1 MTPAL
6 TPAFASLV
14 AVSYNPIKDMEKIL
28 LIEDEELIIRLL
40 SKKLAAIG
48 YDVSLAMDGREGLEK
63 IKQIVPDLV
72 LLDIVMPRMGGFE
85 VMAEMKKDEKIAD
98 IPVIIISNSGQPL
111 ELERA
116 KDLGAVD
123 WLVKT
128 EFDPKEVA
136 EKIQKYIRPT
146 D

>member
-1 MTPAL
+1 M
-6 TPAFASLV
+6 
-14 AVSYNPIKDMEKIL
+14 KKIL
-28 LIEDEELIIRLL
+28 LIEDEELIIKLL
-40 SKKLAAIG
+40 SKKLDAAG
-48 YDVSLAMDGREGLEK
+48 YDVALAMNGQEGIEK
-63 IKQIVPDLV
+63 MRQNIPDLV

-85 VMAEMKKDEKIAD
+85 VMAEMKKDEKLAK

-116 KDLGAVD
+116 KELGAAD

-136 EKIQKYIRPT
+136 DKIQKYIGE
-146 D
+146 

>member
-1 MTPAL
+1 L
-6 TPAFASLV
+6 TAAEFASLG
-14 AVSYNPIKDMEKIL
+14 AVSYNLIKDMEKIL

-63 IKQIVPDLV
+63 IKQIVPDLI

-85 VMAEMKKDEKIAD
+85 VMAEMKKDEKIAN

-111 ELERA
+111 ELEKA
-116 KDLGAVD
+116 KELGAAD

-136 EKIQKYIRPT
+136 EKIQKYINKN
-146 D
+146 

>member
-85 VMAEMKKDEKIAD
+85 VMAEMKKDEKIAG

-136 EKIQKYIRPT
+136 EKIQKYINKN
-146 D
+146 

>member
-1 MTPAL
+1 MIL
-6 TPAFASLV
+6 FASKV
-14 AVSYNPIKDMEKIL
+14 IISQKAMKKIL
-28 LIEDEELIIRLL
+28 LIEDEELIIKLL

-48 YDVSLAMDGREGLEK
+48 YDVALAMNGQEGIEK
-63 IKQIVPDLV
+63 MRQNIPDLV

-85 VMAEMKKDEKIAD
+85 VMAEMKKDEKLAK

-116 KDLGAVD
+116 KELGAAD

-136 EKIQKYIRPT
+136 DKIQKYIGE
-146 D
+146 

>member
-1 MTPAL
+1 MIILAL
-6 TPAFASLV
+6 SVIISRKTM
-14 AVSYNPIKDMEKIL
+14 KKIL
-28 LIEDEELIIRLL
+28 LIEDEELIIKLL

-48 YDVSLAMDGREGLEK
+48 YDVSLAMNGQEGIEK
-63 IKQIVPDLV
+63 MKQNIPDLV

-85 VMAEMKKDEKIAD
+85 VMTEMKKDEKLAK

-116 KDLGAVD
+116 KELGAAD

-146 D
+146 A

>member
-1 MTPAL
+1 MTA
-6 TPAFASLV
+6 AEFASLD
-14 AVSYNPIKDMEKIL
+14 AVSYNLIKDMEKIL

-63 IKQIVPDLV
+63 IKQIVPDLI

-85 VMAEMKKDEKIAD
+85 VMAEMKKDEKIAG

-111 ELERA
+111 ELEKA
-116 KDLGAVD
+116 KELGAAD

-136 EKIQKYIRPT
+136 EKIQKYINKN
-146 D
+146 

>member
-1 MTPAL
+1 M

-85 VMAEMKKDEKIAD
+85 VMAEMKKDEKIAG

>member
-1 MTPAL
+1 M
-6 TPAFASLV
+6 
-14 AVSYNPIKDMEKIL
+14 KKIL
-28 LIEDEELIIRLL
+28 LIEDEELIIKLL

-48 YDVSLAMDGREGLEK
+48 YDVSLAMNGQEGVEK
-63 IKQIVPDLV
+63 MKQNIPDLV

-85 VMAEMKKDEKIAD
+85 VMTEMKKDEKLAK

-116 KDLGAVD
+116 KELGAAD

-146 D
+146 A

>member
-1 MTPAL
+1 M
-6 TPAFASLV
+6 
-14 AVSYNPIKDMEKIL
+14 KKIL
-28 LIEDEELIIRLL
+28 LIEDEELIIKLL

-48 YDVSLAMDGREGLEK
+48 YDVSLAMNGQEGIEK
-63 IKQIVPDLV
+63 MKQNIPDLV

-85 VMAEMKKDEKIAD
+85 VMTEMKKDEKLAK

-116 KDLGAVD
+116 KELGAAD

-146 D
+146 A

>member
-1 MTPAL
+1 MG
-6 TPAFASLV
+6 
-14 AVSYNPIKDMEKIL
+14 AVSYNVRKGMEKIL

-48 YDVSLAMDGREGLEK
+48 YDVSLAMNGEEGLEK
-63 IKQIVPDLV
+63 IKQIVPDLI

-85 VMAEMKKDEKIAD
+85 VMAEMKKDENIAD

-111 ELERA
+111 ELEKA
-116 KDLGAVD
+116 KELGAAD

-136 EKIQKYIRPT
+136 EKIQKYINKN
-146 D
+146 

>member
-1 MTPAL
+1 M
-6 TPAFASLV
+6 
-14 AVSYNPIKDMEKIL
+14 KKIL
-28 LIEDEELIIRLL
+28 LIEDEELIIKLL

-48 YDVSLAMDGREGLEK
+48 YDVALAMNGQEGIEK
-63 IKQIVPDLV
+63 MRQNIPDLV

-85 VMAEMKKDEKIAD
+85 VMAEMKKDEKLAK

-116 KDLGAVD
+116 KELGAAD

-136 EKIQKYIRPT
+136 DKIQKYIGE
-146 D
+146 

>member
-1 MTPAL
+1 
-6 TPAFASLV
+6 
-14 AVSYNPIKDMEKIL
+14 MEKIL

-48 YDVSLAMDGREGLEK
+48 YDVSLAMNGEEGLEK

-85 VMAEMKKDEKIAD
+85 VMAEMKKDEKIAG

>member
-1 MTPAL
+1 L
-6 TPAFASLV
+6 TNAVWPNQFASLV
-14 AVSYNPIKDMEKIL
+14 AMSYNSKKGMEKIL

-48 YDVSLAMDGREGLEK
+48 YDVSLAMNGEEGLEK
-63 IKQIVPDLV
+63 IKQIAPDLI

-85 VMAEMKKDEKIAD
+85 VMAEMKKDEKIAN

-111 ELERA
+111 ELEKA
-116 KDLGAVD
+116 KELGAVD

-136 EKIQKYIRPT
+136 EKIQKYINKN
-146 D
+146 